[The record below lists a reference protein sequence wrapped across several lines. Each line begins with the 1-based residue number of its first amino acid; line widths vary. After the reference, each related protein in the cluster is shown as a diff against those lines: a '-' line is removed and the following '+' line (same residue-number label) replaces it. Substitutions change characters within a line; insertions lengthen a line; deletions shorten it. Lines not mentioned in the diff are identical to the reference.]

1 VPILATVAALWTMS
15 DAWVFSSVE
24 GTGPTDGYTLAQ
36 IIAKADAINHDI
48 LTELDFT
55 RSVPRLVA
63 AGLIG
68 VQAEADRYWHTE
80 SGQAIRRRWIKQG
93 GLFTWVDVIAPV
105 LRRLGE
111 PQDATWSLPAG
122 AFDRAVQEH
131 LQWGEAIRKRH
142 RTWGQDP
149 GDTPSAT

>member
-1 VPILATVAALWTMS
+1 MS

-24 GTGPTDGYTLAQ
+24 GTGTTDGYTLAQ

-80 SGQAIRRRWIKQG
+80 SGQALRRRWINK
-93 GLFTWVDVIAPV
+93 A
-105 LRRLGE
+105 
-111 PQDATWSLPAG
+111 ASS
-122 AFDRAVQEH
+122 
-131 LQWGEAIRKRH
+131 
-142 RTWGQDP
+142 P
-149 GDTPSAT
+149 GSTS